1 MDCRVPYGCIG
12 KPERRLMKQE
22 ILVKMQRGVY
32 YPGNHLG
39 RRKDLDNMVTDGFLE
54 RMEESVFCGSDN
66 QPSYCLTD
74 KGCREKRKK

>member
-1 MDCRVPYGCIG
+1 
-12 KPERRLMKQE
+12 MKQE

-54 RMEESVFCGSDN
+54 R
-66 QPSYCLTD
+66 
-74 KGCREKRKK
+74 